1 MLRRVLVPLDG
12 SPSAET
18 ALTHAVA
25 VAGALADGLVLL
37 QVLEPLPGPIKAID
51 GDVDWRLRRAEAN
64 AYLRSLA
71 ERLAGRDVD
80 AETVVA
86 TGNAADEIVQ
96 RARDEAIDL
105 VVLAS
110 HGEGQ
115 ARAFDVGGTCQ
126 KILSRSPTSVLLV
139 HRQDQGPQVHEDVA
153 YHDILVPIDGSQA
166 SEWALGQAAT
176 LARRHGA
183 TLHVLHL
190 VVEAPS
196 LRERLPRSS
205 EETELL
211 RQLEELQHDRGVRY
225 LDEIVAKLAHTDLT
239 VRTHVRHAMQ
249 LAGAIRSIASELHA
263 DLIILSAHG
272 AHGAPFQYGT
282 VAQRLLMESERP
294 VLVLQDAPRRE
305 SAEPIVDGS

>member
-1 MLRRVLVPLDG
+1 M
-12 SPSAET
+12 
-18 ALTHAVA
+18 HAVA
-25 VAGALADGLVLL
+25 LVGALADGLVLL
-37 QVLEPLPGPIKAID
+37 RVLEPPPGPFAAIE
-51 GDVDWRLRRAEAN
+51 GDVDWRLRRAEAS
-64 AYLRSLA
+64 AYLRSVA
-71 ERLAGRDVD
+71 DRLGD
-80 AETVVA
+80 ADIEADTDVA

-96 RARDEAIDL
+96 RAGDVEIDL
-105 VVLAS
+105 VVVAT

-115 ARAFDVGGTCQ
+115 ARGFDAGGTCQ
-126 KILSRSPTSVLLV
+126 KVLSRCPTSVLLV
-139 HRQDQGPQVHEDVA
+139 HRHDHAAPVRDAIG
-153 YHDILVPIDGSQA
+153 YHDVLVPIDGSQA

-205 EETELL
+205 EETGLL
-211 RQLEELQHDRGVRY
+211 QQLEGLQHDRGVRY
-225 LDEIVAKLAHTDLT
+225 LDEIAAKLAHTDLT
-239 VRTHVRHAMQ
+239 VRTHVRRAMQ
-249 LAGAIRSIASELHA
+249 LADAIQSIAGELGA

-282 VAQRLLMESERP
+282 VAQRLLMVSERP

-305 SAEPIVDGS
+305 SVEVADGS